1 MEGVHSLHHG
11 QVHVPVDNEVV
22 ADVNPLEHQDAA
34 LQLDLALGVSPE
46 TTASGGDTARF
57 QRTPERAGQSTGR
70 CGDEVVE
77 GGGVRRAGL
86 RRHAVVL
93 GNLTV
98 YAERDGVGLCRQPRP
113 ARGLTTLPKVS
124 ICSRISAS
132 GNP

>member
-11 QVHVPVDNEVV
+11 QVHVPVDNEVG

-57 QRTPERAGQSTGR
+57 QRTPERAGQSIGR
-70 CGDEVVE
+70 RGDEVVE

-86 RRHAVVL
+86 RRHAVCSATSLCTPNAMGSGSV
-93 GNLTV
+93 GNL
-98 YAERDGVGLCRQPRP
+98 AQR
-113 ARGLTTLPKVS
+113 RGPFSRSMLTLD
-124 ICSRISAS
+124 R
-132 GNP
+132 